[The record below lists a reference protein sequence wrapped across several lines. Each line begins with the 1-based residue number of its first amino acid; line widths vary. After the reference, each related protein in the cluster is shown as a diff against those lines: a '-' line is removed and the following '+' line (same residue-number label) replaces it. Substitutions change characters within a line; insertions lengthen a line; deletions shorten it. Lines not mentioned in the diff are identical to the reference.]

1 MTEADIDGWTDAQ
14 YMQAQAIADFGIAS
28 SDGQQYMYVYY
39 INLNELYDDHK
50 ADMWEYYEDEIKSL
64 DDNGFIA
71 TERDT
76 VYVLKDMDTI
86 VYEGTSS
93 DGQRAVQFAVA
104 GISDDYVMVT
114 LASRP
119 ADESLPNIFGM
130 LVH

>member
-1 MTEADIDGWTDAQ
+1 
-14 YMQAQAIADFGIAS
+14 
-28 SDGQQYMYVYY
+28 MYVYY
-39 INLNELYDDHK
+39 INLNKLYDDHK

-71 TERDT
+71 TERDV

-86 VYEGTSS
+86 VYEGTSA
-93 DGQRAVQFAVA
+93 DGQRTVQFAVA